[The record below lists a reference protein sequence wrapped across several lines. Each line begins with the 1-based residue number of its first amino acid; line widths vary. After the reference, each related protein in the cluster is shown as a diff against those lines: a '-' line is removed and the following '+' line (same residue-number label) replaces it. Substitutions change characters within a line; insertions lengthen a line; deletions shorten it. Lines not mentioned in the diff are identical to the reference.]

1 MRRLQ
6 WQLMRIVDRLGV
18 PGALSLV
25 LLLAIVLGF
34 LLLQWPAQQRLQQ
47 LRADTERSRAMMPA
61 APATAHDFLEV
72 LPRQEGLLPQ
82 VQAIFDTAEGYG
94 LVLDE
99 VAYRKERRQDER
111 LQRYHVDFAL
121 DASYPDIRA
130 FIADVLAGVPSA
142 ALTQL
147 SLERQ
152 DVRDAAV
159 HARLRLTLFMVRP

>member
-1 MRRLQ
+1 MKRLQ
-6 WQLMRIVDRLGV
+6 WQMMRLMDRLGLA
-18 PGALSLV
+18 GSLSLM
-25 LLLAIVLGF
+25 LLLAIVLCF

-47 LRADTERSRAMMPA
+47 AQADAEHSRATAPA
-61 APATAHDFLEV
+61 APATAHDFLDV

-99 VAYRKERRQDER
+99 VAYRKERRPDER

>member
-1 MRRLQ
+1 MKRLQ
-6 WQLMRIVDRLGV
+6 WQLMGLVDRLGMA
-18 PGALSLV
+18 GALSLA
-25 LLLAIVLGF
+25 LLLAIVLCF

-47 LRADTERSRAMMPA
+47 AQAAAERSRAMAPA
-61 APATAHDFLEV
+61 APAVARDVLDV
-72 LPRQEGLLPQ
+72 LPGQEGLLPQ
-82 VQAIFDTAEGYG
+82 VQTIFDTAEGYG

-130 FIADVLAGVPSA
+130 FVADVLAGVPSA

>member
-1 MRRLQ
+1 MKRLQ
-6 WQLMRIVDRLGV
+6 WQMMRLMDRLGLA
-18 PGALSLV
+18 GSLSLI
-25 LLLAIVLGF
+25 LLLAIVLCF

-47 LRADTERSRAMMPA
+47 AQADAEHSRATAPA

-99 VAYRKERRQDER
+99 VAYRKERRPDER

>member
-1 MRRLQ
+1 MKRLQ
-6 WQLMRIVDRLGV
+6 WQLMRFVDRLGLV
-18 PGALSLV
+18 GSLSLG
-25 LLLAIVLGF
+25 LLLAIALCF

-47 LRADTERSRAMMPA
+47 AQTDAARSRATA
-61 APATAHDFLEV
+61 TVAPATADFLDV

-99 VAYRKERRQDER
+99 VAYRKERRPDER